1 MSQRSAPGTSDS
13 LHLVLSPS
21 GLSRQGS
28 LSPVVQPAAE
38 VSLLARDVEAEAD
51 PEVLEVGLFRWKWK
65 QQNFRFQATFIA
77 CD

>member
-1 MSQRSAPGTSDS
+1 MSQRSAPGTADS

-38 VSLLARDVEAEAD
+38 VSLLARDVEAD